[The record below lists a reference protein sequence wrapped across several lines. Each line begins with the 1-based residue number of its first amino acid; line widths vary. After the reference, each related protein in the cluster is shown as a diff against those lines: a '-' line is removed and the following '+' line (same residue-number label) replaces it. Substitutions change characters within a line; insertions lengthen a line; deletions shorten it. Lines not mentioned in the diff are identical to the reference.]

1 MNILQRMNETARTNL
16 RTRMHKVAALMAT
29 QDGTPLANDEVT
41 VKEAAYLVGRRFWL
55 HRLEKRA
62 MLDGMLSLRQLRGQ

>member
-1 MNILQRMNETARTNL
+1 MSILQRMSDTARTNL
-16 RTRMHKVAALMAT
+16 RTRMHKVAAVMAA

-41 VKEAAYLVGRRFWL
+41 IKEAAYLLGRRFWL

-62 MLDGMLSLRQLRGQ
+62 MFDGILSLRQLRR